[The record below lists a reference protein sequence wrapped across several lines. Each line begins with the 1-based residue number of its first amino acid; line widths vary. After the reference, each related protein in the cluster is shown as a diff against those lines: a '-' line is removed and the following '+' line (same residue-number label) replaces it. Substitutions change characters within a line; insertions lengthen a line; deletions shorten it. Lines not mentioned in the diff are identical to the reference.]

1 MKITIRIPKYDP
13 LKVEHYTNADGETIT
28 LVGGLESEWEV
39 GYQISSFIDHDALCI
54 QANKSGLISLA
65 NQCLSLA
72 QESVYDGHHIHL
84 DEWNAFDDENSPG
97 IIIEKTQDP
106 IKYLK

>member
-1 MKITIRIPKYDP
+1 MKISIRIPRYDP
-13 LKVEHYTNADGETIT
+13 QREVEYTNVDGETIT
-28 LVGGLESEWEV
+28 LVGGLESEWEM

-84 DEWNAFDDENSPG
+84 DEWNAYDDDSSEE

-106 IKYLK
+106 NKYIK

>member
-13 LKVEHYTNADGETIT
+13 LREVEFTNPDGEKIT
-28 LVGGLESEWEV
+28 LVGGLESEWEM
-39 GYQISSFIDHDALCI
+39 GYQISSFIDHNALCI
-54 QANKSGLISLA
+54 QANKSRLISLSD
-65 NQCLSLA
+65 QCLSLA

-84 DEWNAFDDENSPG
+84 DEWNAFDDENSIG

>member
-39 GYQISSFIDHDALCI
+39 GYQISSFIDKNALCI
-54 QANKSGLISLA
+54 QANKNGLLSLA

-72 QESVYDGHHIHL
+72 QENVHDGNHIHL
-84 DEWNAFDDENSPG
+84 DEWNAYDDDSSEE

-106 IKYLK
+106 NKYIK